1 MHRRRPRHHAEILIP
16 VRPIITSFLLFRELV
31 AMAKRLSLPALRQRL
46 LLRLNPKNT
55 VPVNDC
61 YRRLYTMS
69 AGKVRRFGRT
79 FPLNR
84 CYSQLESVFS
94 GKVFFALNIREA
106 LPSLDVLSKRDRIS
120 ASFPQRSLPTKKR
133 DCVCSLFLWRCR
145 ESNSGPNKAPYGFL
159 HAYPAFG
166 CREPSAGGR
175 ANGSLAS
182 ET

>member
-1 MHRRRPRHHAEILIP
+1 
-16 VRPIITSFLLFRELV
+16 
-31 AMAKRLSLPALRQRL
+31 MAKRLSLPALRQRV

-106 LPSLDVLSKRDRIS
+106 LPHSTCFPSVTESQRLFPSVLCQQKN
-120 ASFPQRSLPTKKR
+120 R
-133 DCVCSLFLWRCR
+133 DCVCSLFLWRWAVQDATHILSLGKTVFCGTK
-145 ESNSGPNKAPYGFL
+145 EDWLQAKEGD
-159 HAYPAFG
+159 PA
-166 CREPSAGGR
+166 
-175 ANGSLAS
+175 
-182 ET
+182 